1 MKIFWSSATMSSRF
15 EARTALISTLLLSL
29 SVLVDQRMSLPILI
43 LTVAFNFNV
52 LKALAKLTPLIAFY
66 VVSCLFLGG
75 VDKILTMVALLSL
88 FLFLYGLN
96 PEEVGFAL
104 MYFRFPPRFAYS
116 ICISL
121 RLLQNV
127 SNDLNNLLQLKK
139 LERFSYLELLKRLT
153 NIAIIRAIS
162 MAESLKSRSFDL
174 DMRISHVSKP
184 NLKDYALLFSS
195 IILALL
201 SLL

>member
-1 MKIFWSSATMSSRF
+1 MSSRF

-29 SVLVDQRMSLPILI
+29 SVMINQRMALPILI
-43 LTVAFNFNV
+43 LTLALNFNV

-66 VVSCLFLGG
+66 VVSALFLGG
-75 VDKILTMVALLSL
+75 VDRILTMVTLLSL
-88 FLFLYGLN
+88 FLFLYDLN

-104 MYFRFPPRFAYS
+104 MYFRLPPRFAYS

-127 SNDLNNLLQLKK
+127 SNDLNNLLQIKK
-139 LERFSYLELLKRLT
+139 LERFGYLELLKRLT
-153 NIAIIRAIS
+153 NIAVIRAIS

-174 DMRISHVSKP
+174 DMRISNVNEPK
-184 NLKDYALLFSS
+184 LKDYVLLFSS

-201 SLL
+201 SLI

>member
-1 MKIFWSSATMSSRF
+1 MSSRF
-15 EARTALISTLLLSL
+15 EVRTALISTLLLSL
-29 SVLVDQRMSLPILI
+29 SILLDQRMALPILI
-43 LTVAFNFNV
+43 LTVAFNFKV
-52 LKALAKLTPLIAFY
+52 LKALAKLTPLIALY
-66 VVSCLFLGG
+66 VASSLFLGG
-75 VDKILTMVALLSL
+75 IDKILTMVSLLSL
-88 FLFLYGLN
+88 FLFLYDLN

-139 LERFSYLELLKRLT
+139 LERFGYLELLKRLT
-153 NIAIIRAIS
+153 NVAVIRAVS

-174 DMRISHVSKP
+174 DMRITHVNKP
-184 NLKDYALLFSS
+184 SLKDYALLLSS
-195 IILALL
+195 ITLALL

>member
-1 MKIFWSSATMSSRF
+1 MSSRF
-15 EARTALISTLLLSL
+15 EVRTALISTLLLSL
-29 SVLVDQRMSLPILI
+29 SILLDQRMSLPILI
-43 LTVAFNFNV
+43 LTVAFNFKV
-52 LKALAKLTPLIAFY
+52 LKALAKLTPLIALY
-66 VVSCLFLGG
+66 VASSLFLGG
-75 VDKILTMVALLSL
+75 IDKILTMVSLLSL
-88 FLFLYGLN
+88 FLFLYDLN

-104 MYFRFPPRFAYS
+104 MYLRFPPRFAYS

-139 LERFSYLELLKRLT
+139 LERFGYLELLKRLT
-153 NIAIIRAIS
+153 NVVVIRAVS

-174 DMRISHVSKP
+174 DMRITHVNKP
-184 NLKDYALLFSS
+184 SLKDYALLLSS
-195 IILALL
+195 ITLALL

>member
-1 MKIFWSSATMSSRF
+1 MSSRF
-15 EARTALISTLLLSL
+15 EVRTALISTLLLSL
-29 SVLVDQRMSLPILI
+29 SILLDQRMALPILI
-43 LTVAFNFNV
+43 LTVAFNFKV
-52 LKALAKLTPLIAFY
+52 LKALAKLTPLIVLY
-66 VVSCLFLGG
+66 VASSLFLGG
-75 VDKILTMVALLSL
+75 IDKILTMVSLLSL
-88 FLFLYGLN
+88 FLFLYDLN

-139 LERFSYLELLKRLT
+139 LERFGYLELLKRLT
-153 NIAIIRAIS
+153 NVAVIRAVS

-174 DMRISHVSKP
+174 DMRITHVNKP
-184 NLKDYALLFSS
+184 SLKDYALLLSS
-195 IILALL
+195 ITLALL